1 MHLDDYATQRSV
13 AGPSGEN
20 LEYDP
25 GYVALFL
32 AAQPK
37 EERQVGKEIIPGED
51 PNFKEVT
58 EKALGVLDRS
68 HDLRVAILLARAQ
81 LSLAGFEGLVGPV
94 AYVRACLEKFWDTC
108 HPILDPDD
116 DNDPTMRINAV
127 AGLSGADM
135 LRRLRLA
142 AMTESPMFGRMSLR
156 DVAIVDG
163 EMPIPA
169 GMANVPDKAKLSAAF
184 MDTKPDQLK
193 ARLAAVR
200 QLITDVAALTA
211 AFDEKTPGDGPNL
224 DPLLLLLKRA
234 AKLLAEAIGEP
245 EVESTPDVEAEPWEI
260 PTAAAA
266 PVSVPG
272 SINSAV
278 DVRMALDRI
287 MEYYAKFEPSSP
299 LPLLLQRA
307 RRLVGA
313 DFMTIMKDIAPSGIA
328 SVTTISGVE
337 ESKV

>member
-1 MHLDDYATQRSV
+1 MHLDDYWTERSI

-25 GYVALFL
+25 SYVALFL

-37 EERQVGKEIIPGED
+37 EERQAGKEIIAGED
-51 PNFKEVT
+51 PNFKDVT
-58 EKALGVLDRS
+58 EKALAVLERS
-68 HDLRVAILLARAQ
+68 HDLRVAMVLARAQ

-94 AYVRACLEKFWDTC
+94 AYMRTCLETFWDSC

-127 AGLSGADM
+127 AGLAGADM

-142 AMTESPMFGRMSLR
+142 AITDSPTFGRMNLR

-163 EMPIPA
+163 EMPVPE
-169 GMANVPDKAKLSAAF
+169 GMTNAPDRAKLSAAF
-184 MDTKPDQLK
+184 MDTKPDVLK

-200 QLITDVAALTA
+200 QLITETGALAAVFA
-211 AFDEKTPGDGPNL
+211 ERTPGGDGPDL
-224 DPLLLLLKRA
+224 DPLLRLLKRA
-234 AKLLAEAIGEP
+234 AKVLAEAIGEP
-245 EVESTPDVEAEPWEI
+245 EVDTMSDVQAEPGQVA
-260 PTAAAA
+260 TAAAA

-272 SINSAV
+272 AINSPV

-287 MEYYAKFEPSSP
+287 IEYYAKSEPSSP

-313 DFMTIMKDIAPSGIA
+313 DFMTIMKDIAPSGIDN
-328 SVTTISGVE
+328 VKTISGPE
-337 ESKV
+337 

>member
-1 MHLDDYATQRSV
+1 MHLDDYWTDRSS

-37 EERQVGKEIIPGED
+37 EERQIGKEIIPGED

-58 EKALGVLDRS
+58 EKALAVLDRS
-68 HDLRVAILLARAQ
+68 HDLRVAIVLARAQ
-81 LSLAGFEGLVGPV
+81 LSLAGFEGLAGPV
-94 AYVRACLEKFWDTC
+94 AYTRACVEKFWDTC
-108 HPILDPDD
+108 HPLLDPED

-127 AGLSGADM
+127 AGLASTDM

-142 AMTESPMFGRMSLR
+142 AMTESPTFGRMSLR
-156 DVAIVDG
+156 DVAIVEGD
-163 EMPIPA
+163 MPVPT

-184 MDTKPDQLK
+184 MDTKPDLLK

-200 QLITDVAALTA
+200 QLITDVGALTA
-211 AFDEKTPGDGPNL
+211 AFDEHTPGDGPDL
-224 DPLLLLLKRA
+224 DPLLRLLRRA

-245 EVESTPDVEAEPWEI
+245 EIESTPDVEAEPDGV

-272 SINSAV
+272 SINAAV

-313 DFMTIMKDIAPSGIA
+313 DFMTIMKDIAPLGIA
-328 SVTTISGVE
+328 SVSTISGVAE
-337 ESKV
+337 TDK